1 MRFGGGRL
9 SRVGCSLCL
18 LVLLATG
25 LSAEDVSRSR
35 YRLTATAN
43 PDGTEVLAEVAQTE
57 LEERCRDDDGC
68 TVTLALY
75 QTGILAAGVRR
86 FYQSA
91 NNGSWL
97 GSVSG
102 GDGNNDTETALSIV
116 GGADSCSL
124 GDRDPN
130 AVPGDPNPPT
140 DHRVGFVIGVI
151 STATPPPFCVLSVI
165 D

>member
-1 MRFGGGRL
+1 L
-9 SRVGCSLCL
+9 SRIGCSLSL
-18 LVLLATG
+18 LVFLSTG
-25 LSAEDVSRSR
+25 LAEAEDVSRSR
-35 YRLTATAN
+35 YRLTVTAN
-43 PDGTEVLAEVAQTE
+43 PSGAEVLAEVDQAA

-75 QTGILAAGVRR
+75 QTGILAADVRR
-86 FYQSA
+86 FYLSA
-91 NNGSWL
+91 NSGSWL

-102 GDGNNDTETALSIV
+102 FDDNNDTETALSIV

-130 AVPGDPNPPT
+130 AVPDDPNPPT

-151 STATPPPFCVLSVI
+151 STATPAPFCVLSVI